1 MAGEPQ
7 DDCLFCKI
15 VAGQIPATIV
25 RETDTTVAFRDINPQ
40 APTHVLVIPKAH
52 HKDAAA
58 LAAEAP
64 QLAADVLRETQA
76 VADDEKLDSYRTVF
90 NTGSGA
96 GQTVWHAHAHV
107 LGGRGLEWP
116 PDNPDRTGPPP
127 TMSVREL
134 VVLGTASQ
142 VPTRHRNH
150 NGYLLRWDGEGILFD
165 PGEGTQ
171 RQMLRA
177 GVAAHDLNRICVT
190 HFHGDHSLGLAGVIQ
205 RINLDRVPHE
215 ITAHYPRSG
224 QRFFERLRYAT
235 AYRETVALTEVP
247 VAADGPL
254 AVTPAYTLDARRL
267 SHPVESYG
275 YRLTEPDGRRML
287 PERLAAH
294 GITGP
299 DVGRIQR
306 DGSLGGVAL
315 DEVSEVRR
323 GQRFAFVMD
332 TRLCE
337 GVHALAEDSD
347 LLVIESTFLDE
358 DETLATDHGHL
369 TAGQAARVARDAGVR
384 HLVLT
389 HFSQRYS
396 DPEEFERQARAA
408 GYAGELTVAR
418 DLTRVPVPKRR

>member
-1 MAGEPQ
+1 
-7 DDCLFCKI
+7 
-15 VAGQIPATIV
+15 
-25 RETDTTVAFRDINPQ
+25 
-40 APTHVLVIPKAH
+40 
-52 HKDAAA
+52 
-58 LAAEAP
+58 
-64 QLAADVLRETQA
+64 
-76 VADDEKLDSYRTVF
+76 
-90 NTGSGA
+90 
-96 GQTVWHAHAHV
+96 
-107 LGGRGLEWP
+107 
-116 PDNPDRTGPPP
+116 
-127 TMSVREL
+127 MSVREL

-205 RINLDRVPHE
+205 RVNLDRVPHE

-224 QRFFERLRYAT
+224 QRFYDRLRHAT
-235 AYRETVALTEVP
+235 AYRETVALTEAP
-247 VAADGPL
+247 VDADGPL
-254 AVTPAYTLDARRL
+254 AVTPSYTLEARRL

-294 GITGP
+294 GIQGP

-306 DGSLGGVAL
+306 DGALGGVPLEA
-315 DEVSEVRR
+315 VSEVRR

-332 TRLCE
+332 TRLCP
-337 GVHALAEDSD
+337 GVHALAEGCD

-358 DETLATDHGHL
+358 DEALAEEHGHL

-389 HFSQRYS
+389 HFSQRYG

-408 GYAGELTVAR
+408 GFEAELTVAH
-418 DLTRVPVPKRR
+418 DLQRVPVPKRR

>member
-1 MAGEPQ
+1 
-7 DDCLFCKI
+7 
-15 VAGQIPATIV
+15 
-25 RETDTTVAFRDINPQ
+25 
-40 APTHVLVIPKAH
+40 
-52 HKDAAA
+52 
-58 LAAEAP
+58 
-64 QLAADVLRETQA
+64 
-76 VADDEKLDSYRTVF
+76 
-90 NTGSGA
+90 
-96 GQTVWHAHAHV
+96 
-107 LGGRGLEWP
+107 
-116 PDNPDRTGPPP
+116 
-127 TMSVREL
+127 MSVREL

-150 NGYLLRWDGEGILFD
+150 NGYLLRWDGEGLLFD

-177 GVAAHDLNRICVT
+177 GVAAHDLHRICVT

-215 ITAHYPRSG
+215 VTAHYPRSG
-224 QRFFERLRYAT
+224 RHFFERLRYAT
-235 AYRETVALTEVP
+235 AYRETVALTEAP
-247 VAADGPL
+247 VDADGVL
-254 AVTPAYTLDARRL
+254 AVTGSYTLEARRL

-275 YRLTEPDGRRML
+275 YRLVEPDGRRIL

-294 GITGP
+294 GIKGP

-306 DGSLGGVAL
+306 EGALGGVRL
-315 DEVSEVRR
+315 DDVSEVRR

-337 GVHALAEDSD
+337 GVNALAEGCD

-358 DETLATDHGHL
+358 DERLASDHGHL

-396 DPEEFERQARAA
+396 DPAEFERQARAA
-408 GYAGELTVAR
+408 GFDGELTVAH
-418 DLTRVPVPKRR
+418 DLIRVPVPKRS